1 MRRHSTTTTEPY
13 SQQWRMVRRSVC
25 VCSGGEVAILSM
37 TQSPREDQYWHDNQI
52 LSPPP
57 SSSLEGIHSA
67 MQVTSLPYLFKL
79 LFHCKDD
86 ALTKKFNNQRR
97 NEQLSIWR
105 ATPHDVIFFSFFGSI
120 FLFPFSFLFQY
131 SLDNKT
137 DKNYYF
143 LPSGAYNIQTPFII
157 SRHHGSV
164 WPEKGRPNWISV
176 CARGHKDSICHH
188 YFLNILPMEWRAYSF
203 PPTPEKA
210 IFWTDPKMLKATLM
224 ARSNG
229 QHEYL
234 GVIKRTIKMVG
245 KRDCK

>member
-105 ATPHDVIFFSFFGSI
+105 ATPHDVIFF
-120 FLFPFSFLFQY
+120 LFSVLFSSSHSRFSFNIRWITKQT
-131 SLDNKT
+131 KT
-137 DKNYYF
+137 
-143 LPSGAYNIQTPFII
+143 II
-157 SRHHGSV
+157 SSLLARTTFKPLSSSV
-164 WPEKGRPNWISV
+164 DITGVFGQRKEDQIGYQYVPEATKTRFVI
-176 CARGHKDSICHH
+176 I
-188 YFLNILPMEWRAYSF
+188 
-203 PPTPEKA
+203 
-210 IFWTDPKMLKATLM
+210 IF
-224 ARSNG
+224 
-229 QHEYL
+229 
-234 GVIKRTIKMVG
+234 
-245 KRDCK
+245 

>member
-1 MRRHSTTTTEPY
+1 
-13 SQQWRMVRRSVC
+13 MVRRSVC
-25 VCSGGEVAILSM
+25 LLRGRGRNIVDDTVPERRPIL
-37 TQSPREDQYWHDNQI
+37 TRQPDT
-52 LSPPP
+52 LPPP

-79 LFHCKDD
+79 LFHCRDD

-105 ATPHDVIFFSFFGSI
+105 ATPHDVIFSFFGSI

-188 YFLNILPMEWRAYSF
+188 YFLNILPME
-203 PPTPEKA
+203 
-210 IFWTDPKMLKATLM
+210 
-224 ARSNG
+224 
-229 QHEYL
+229 
-234 GVIKRTIKMVG
+234 
-245 KRDCK
+245 

>member
-1 MRRHSTTTTEPY
+1 MRRHSTTTEPY

-25 VCSGGEVAILSM
+25 LLRGRGRNIVDDTVPERRPIL
-37 TQSPREDQYWHDNQI
+37 TRQPDT
-52 LSPPP
+52 LPPP
-57 SSSLEGIHSA
+57 ILQSWRYTFRNASYFPPLPL
-67 MQVTSLPYLFKL
+67 QVTLPLQGWCTNEKIQQP
-79 LFHCKDD
+79 
-86 ALTKKFNNQRR
+86 KKKWTTLNMACDTTRCY
-97 NEQLSIWR
+97 
-105 ATPHDVIFFSFFGSI
+105 FFSFFGSI

-188 YFLNILPMEWRAYSF
+188 YFLNILPMEWRAF